1 MLVENVLILG
11 KWLLIFKRLLI
22 STKKKFLQAP
32 RIFFYLWFKIA
43 LLPIILLR
51 LDDWLGKK
59 EHCFEGSVGKMS
71 VKLEKGRNFSGCC
84 CTFDNF
90 NWWKRT
96 TMKKAHSVDL
106 LFSFVLW
113 GKSCLEYHPLGGDC
127 NTGQWETHLQMRNKE
142 VCFAY
147 QLLTTSRVAFG
158 CCCLWFCR
166 CMPSNGS
173 RVMDPFPRKL
183 HWNIL
188 TVTFA

>member
-1 MLVENVLILG
+1 MDDRLE
-11 KWLLIFKRLLI
+11 KRLWNLTRRYGYPSKESSLI
-22 STKKKFLQAP
+22 RTQVVGL
-32 RIFFYLWFKIA
+32 
-43 LLPIILLR
+43 
-51 LDDWLGKK
+51 
-59 EHCFEGSVGKMS
+59 HCFEGSAAKMANFHCWQGM
-71 VKLEKGRNFSGCC
+71 KLLRMLLH
-84 CTFDNF
+84 FDNF
-90 NWWKRT
+90 SWWKRIKIEKGT
-96 TMKKAHSVDL
+96 
-106 LFSFVLW
+106 FSWPPFFPFVHW
-113 GKSCLEYHPLGGDC
+113 GKSCLEYHALSEDC

-147 QLLTTSRVAFG
+147 QLLTIGRVEKTLAFG

>member
-1 MLVENVLILG
+1 M
-11 KWLLIFKRLLI
+11 
-22 STKKKFLQAP
+22 
-32 RIFFYLWFKIA
+32 
-43 LLPIILLR
+43 PIILLR
-51 LDDWLGKK
+51 FGRLVGQKD
-59 EHCFEGSVGKMS
+59 HFEGSVGKKA
-71 VKLEKGRNFSGCC
+71 VKLSLVKRDETSWDVVALLTILADENGLQWKGHIQLTSFFLLSSEAKMSWN
-84 CTFDNF
+84 
-90 NWWKRT
+90 
-96 TMKKAHSVDL
+96 HS
-106 LFSFVLW
+106 
-113 GKSCLEYHPLGGDC
+113 PLRGDC
-127 NTGQWETHLQMRNKE
+127 NKGQWETHLQMRNKE